1 MGGETISIAMIT
13 IASVICAATF
23 VTSAFPAI
31 ARTQDPLIAS
41 TDAINDRMKTDI
53 TIIHETDSLSGS
65 IVYIWVKNVGNNR
78 IHPNLIANSDL
89 FFGPEGDFMRVTYNE
104 TGSISPGWNYTIEN
118 GGAKWGQGETIKVT
132 MNMTGNPVISGG
144 EYFVKFIMYNGI
156 SDEDYFTV

>member
-53 TIIHETDSLSGS
+53 TIIHETDSSSGN

-78 IHPNLIANSDL
+78 IPQNMIANSDL
-89 FFGPEGDFMRVTYNE
+89 FFGPEGDFMRLEYNAS
-104 TGSISPGWNYTIEN
+104 GSISPGWNYTLEN
-118 GGAKWGQGETIKVT
+118 GGDKWGQGETIKVT
-132 MNMTGNPVISGG
+132 ANTTADPVISGT
-144 EYFVKFIMYNGI
+144 EYFVKLIMYNGI

>member
-53 TIIHETDSLSGS
+53 TIIHETDSSSGS

-89 FFGPEGDFMRVTYNE
+89 FFGPEGDFMRLEYNE
-104 TGSISPGWNYTIEN
+104 NGSISPGWNYTIEN
-118 GGAKWGQGETIKVT
+118 GGDRWGQGETIRVLI
-132 MNMTGNPVISGG
+132 NMTADPVMPGT
-144 EYFVKFIMYNGI
+144 EYFVKFIMYNGV

>member
-31 ARTQDPLIAS
+31 ARAQDPLIAS
-41 TDAINDRMKTDI
+41 TDAINDRMETDI
-53 TIIHETDSLSGS
+53 TIIHETDSSAGS

-89 FFGPEGDFMRVTYNE
+89 FFGPEGDSIRVTYNE
-104 TGSISPGWNYTIEN
+104 TGSISPSWNYTIEN
-118 GGAKWGQGETIKVT
+118 GGDRWGQGETIKVT
-132 MNMTGNPVISGG
+132 MNMTANPVIPGT
-144 EYFVKFIMYNGI
+144 EYFVKFIMYNGV

>member
-41 TDAINDRMKTDI
+41 TNAINDRMETDI
-53 TIIHETDSLSGS
+53 TIIHEANSSSGS

-89 FFGPEGDFMRVTYNE
+89 FFGPDGDFMRLEYNE
-104 TGSISPGWNYTIEN
+104 TGSISPSWNYIIEN
-118 GGAKWGQGETIKVT
+118 GGDRWGQGETIKVT
-132 MNMTGNPVISGG
+132 MNMTANPVISET
-144 EYFVKFIMYNGI
+144 EYFVKLIMYNGV